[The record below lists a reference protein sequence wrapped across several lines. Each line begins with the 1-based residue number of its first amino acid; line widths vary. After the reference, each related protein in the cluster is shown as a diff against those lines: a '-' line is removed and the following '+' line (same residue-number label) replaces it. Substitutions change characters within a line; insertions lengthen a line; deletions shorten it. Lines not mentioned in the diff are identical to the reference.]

1 MTNPIN
7 GMPDRNWRR
16 YVGLFVVLVTCAL
29 PGPFALADPA
39 QEFAEADSKFAE
51 AWRDQNLEEAL
62 PWARKRVEILSNQDR
77 MSPQLLVPLLQ
88 LTAVEV
94 QLSESVAALETI
106 EHAVRILKK
115 QPDDTTLL
123 EFLMFKAQAY
133 TAEFETA
140 DAFDTFGEAV
150 KVNKRI
156 EPYDL
161 LREAMIYDAYLDAA
175 KSRGAREKRKGD
187 FAADKALSAREKLY
201 GKDSIELIPGLEA
214 YAEWCNY
221 SSQFGDERETRE
233 RIIEIISQQAGSSN
247 FRIAKQAIIIAKSH
261 IYQRTQAD
269 DAAQVME
276 LTQELDYPATAEGVA
291 MHAQA
296 LAVSGDVQ
304 VVFGKEEKAADF
316 YRNAWQLLADFLGPA
331 EANRFFG
338 REALLVFNFPD
349 NPARGKSG
357 EAYFESGTVTS
368 EFTVL
373 PNGRLKDVEF
383 RSDIAKLDDTEFYK
397 ASRRARYRPRVV
409 DGEPVSTAD
418 VIYKYRYQRLRR

>member
-1 MTNPIN
+1 
-7 GMPDRNWRR
+7 
-16 YVGLFVVLVTCAL
+16 
-29 PGPFALADPA
+29 
-39 QEFAEADSKFAE
+39 
-51 AWRDQNLEEAL
+51 
-62 PWARKRVEILSNQDR
+62 
-77 MSPQLLVPLLQ
+77 
-88 LTAVEV
+88 
-94 QLSESVAALETI
+94 
-106 EHAVRILKK
+106 
-115 QPDDTTLL
+115 
-123 EFLMFKAQAY
+123 
-133 TAEFETA
+133 
-140 DAFDTFGEAV
+140 
-150 KVNKRI
+150 
-156 EPYDL
+156 
-161 LREAMIYDAYLDAA
+161 
-175 KSRGAREKRKGD
+175 
-187 FAADKALSAREKLY
+187 
-201 GKDSIELIPGLEA
+201 
-214 YAEWCNY
+214 
-221 SSQFGDERETRE
+221 
-233 RIIEIISQQAGSSN
+233 
-247 FRIAKQAIIIAKSH
+247 
-261 IYQRTQAD
+261 
-269 DAAQVME
+269 
-276 LTQELDYPATAEGVA
+276 